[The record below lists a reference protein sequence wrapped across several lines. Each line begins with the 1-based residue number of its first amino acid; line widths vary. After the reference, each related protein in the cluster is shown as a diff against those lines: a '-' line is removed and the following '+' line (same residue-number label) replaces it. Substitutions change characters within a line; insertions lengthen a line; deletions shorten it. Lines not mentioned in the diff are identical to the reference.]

1 MCAKKYD
8 LPKQEILPVRKL
20 KRTRLLLP
28 FRLFMK
34 KQNNNRFK
42 KYTEISIFDKHR
54 ICHSNLQ
61 EYLATDKVPN
71 EVKTITDLDEHFFEY
86 VNGRPTF
93 LHVPIFKTFK
103 LMLNDF
109 MRLRQEIG
117 YKKDCVFNVDVNK
130 IQENEIYD
138 LAVRDVIQQAYHFDS
153 FISEDYH
160 NSMTL
165 LAKWELLEQKVERQE
180 SELQSLANEMFSIK
194 SRIIGL
200 DYKYSQQQKFGRFL
214 YYLSPPT
221 WRLHNRDFARSVE
234 IEAKGFDFG
243 DSNDEDTFTIIFEK
257 LRKVCYEKPVKPVLY
272 FKHPEDIIKVFNA
285 MEYQQLHYFTH
296 VTHLKPYIKNL
307 RENIKTLKDINT
319 QDSASVLSSISHF
332 KNLLIFCEDRCTQ
345 LKEKFYKILFGIF
358 YDSVGKLDVLKLK
371 LHLEF
376 CFEKI
381 ILDKPLNMDIVSIAR
396 NLENFYMEYSYH
408 LDCIK
413 SGNLRR
419 AIKKCQEM
427 ENQKIVKANRA
438 AKELRLFDRLEK
450 QLLRAHGLYSKS
462 LNNGVNYQKLHHAK
476 KPDKFKVPSNTKKRQ
491 SLTEDELEYLALF
504 TDWTE
509 NEDPSFYLQRLSLK
523 DNDDKPF

>member
-1 MCAKKYD
+1 MDVKFLFEKSNHPKPVQRNMIYQNKKYY
-8 LPKQEILPVRKL
+8 L
-20 KRTRLLLP
+20 
-28 FRLFMK
+28 
-34 KQNNNRFK
+34 
-42 KYTEISIFDKHR
+42 Y
-54 ICHSNLQ
+54 LQ
-61 EYLATDKVPN
+61 EYLAADKLPN
-71 EVKTITDLDEHFFEY
+71 EINTITDLDEHFFEY

-109 MRLRQEIG
+109 MRIRQEIG
-117 YKKDCVFNVDVNK
+117 HKKDCVLNVDVNK

-138 LAVRDVIQQAYHFDS
+138 LAVRHVIQEASHFDS
-153 FISEDYH
+153 FISQDYH
-160 NSMTL
+160 NSMIL
-165 LAKWELLEQKVERQE
+165 LAKWEQLEQKVERQVA
-180 SELQSLANEMFSIK
+180 ELQSLANEMFSIK

-243 DSNDEDTFTIIFEK
+243 DSNDEDTFTVIFEK

-272 FKHPEDIIKVFNA
+272 FKRPEDIIKVFNA

-307 RENIKTLKDINT
+307 KENIKTLQDMNT
-319 QDSASVLSSISHF
+319 QDSASILNSISNF
-332 KNLLIFCEDRCTQ
+332 QNLLIFCEDRCTQ
-345 LKEKFYKILFGIF
+345 LKAKFYKILFGIF

-396 NLENFYMEYSYH
+396 NLENFYMEYSYR

-419 AIKKCQEM
+419 AITKCQEM
-427 ENQKIVKANRA
+427 ESQKIVKANRA

-450 QLLRAHGLYSKS
+450 KLLRAHDLYSKS
-462 LNNGVNYQKLHHAK
+462 MNNQVNYQKFRQGK
-476 KPDKFKVPSNTKKRQ
+476 KPDKYKVSLDTKKRQ
-491 SLTEDELEYLALF
+491 SLTADELEYLALF

-509 NEDPSFYLQRLSLK
+509 NEDPAHYLQRLSLK
-523 DNDDKPF
+523 ENDDKLV